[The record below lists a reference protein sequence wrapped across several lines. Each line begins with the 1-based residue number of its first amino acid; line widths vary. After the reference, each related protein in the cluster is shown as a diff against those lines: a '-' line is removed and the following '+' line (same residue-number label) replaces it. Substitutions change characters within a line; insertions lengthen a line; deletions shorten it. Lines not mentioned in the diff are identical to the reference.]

1 MNSKNTTSK
10 ENRVLGIYNPKNIQN
25 LKSETLKEQFK
36 TELNDELEKTELK
49 NIKDKIGEPHP
60 FDFSVTEGV
69 AKKFGLANAVV
80 DKITD
85 FAIGPEMKV
94 ISFDDGV
101 AEKLNKWLDDTDFRA
116 HLRPWLKDGLIKGNG
131 YLEIAGLNDSAVNA
145 KIKNVNANSIYIKRD
160 KFGTIESYN
169 QFVGKDIKRIN
180 DEDIKELEKDEIAH
194 LTINKIGNSVYGMG
208 IIFSSLPTI
217 NDFLMA
223 QQSIHKLIKR
233 KGAAPIWVK
242 LGDLASDD
250 IPQQSDIDKFGEK
263 LQFMDECTEWVTGP
277 NVDMKVLDFGNVGDK
292 FTTVLNNDYKL
303 LSFSFQVPETI
314 LGAGNVPE
322 GLAEVQMDAFDRRIH
337 SIQDEMRLV
346 VKKILRT
353 VLRDDSKSFDIVWG
367 ELSQKNTFTLMRNIR
382 DTMAVNFMSPGMR
395 DAVEGKLAGLLN
407 IDFEEVTRVNKE
419 KEAELKKQMKDAGKD
434 KEAPG
439 SPPSGTFKSPSQPKE
454 SVTKLVEKY
463 KKEIQQDECSKT

>member
-1 MNSKNTTSK
+1 MTSKDTNSK
-10 ENRVLGIYNPKNIQN
+10 ENRILGIYNPKNIQ
-25 LKSETLKEQFK
+25 TLKAQTVNEQFK
-36 TELNDELEKTELK
+36 TELNDEIEKNDLK
-49 NIKDKIGEPHP
+49 NIRDKIGEPHP

-101 AEKLNKWLDDTDFRA
+101 AETLNKWLEDTDFRA
-116 HLRPWLKDGLIKGNG
+116 YLRPWLKDGLIKGNG
-131 YLEIAGLNDSAVNA
+131 YLEIAGLNDSTVNA
-145 KIKNVNANSIYIKRD
+145 KIKNVNASSIYIKRD
-160 KFGTIESYN
+160 KFGTVESYN
-169 QFVGKDIKRIN
+169 QFVGKDIKRI
-180 DEDIKELEKDEIAH
+180 DPTDIKELDKDEMAH
-194 LTINKIGNSVYGMG
+194 LAINKIGNSAYGMG

-292 FTTVLNNDYKL
+292 FTAVLNNDYKL

-322 GLAEVQMDAFDRRIH
+322 GLAEVQMDAFDRRIN

-346 VKKILRT
+346 VKRILKS
-353 VLRDDSKSFDIVWG
+353 VLDDDSKSFDIVWG
-367 ELSQKNTFTLMRNIR
+367 ELSQKNTFTLMRTIK

-395 DAVEGKLAGLLN
+395 EAVESKMADLLD
-407 IDFEEVTRVNKE
+407 IDFNKVIEMNKE
-419 KEAELKKQMKDAGKD
+419 KEAELAKQMKDTGTD
-434 KEAPG
+434 KPAPG
-439 SPPSGTFKSPSQPKE
+439 SPPPGTFKSPSQPKE